1 VEKWQEPPYSI
12 FESKILACKMSLPT
26 KAMTMKTL
34 DLDFLRE
41 GPFAEISHNRGLLMS
56 FFDVLLSRVPGDVV
70 QSSCFLQ
77 AN

>member
-1 VEKWQEPPYSI
+1 
-12 FESKILACKMSLPT
+12 MSLPT

-41 GPFAEISHNRGLLMS
+41 GPFAEISHNSLLMS

-77 AN
+77 ANWMELLKKIQT